1 MTFFQYTYTLFI
13 LDGWMDLHHV
23 FNTSMSLGSGAAGG
37 YVEAGSAYAS
47 SPPSIPAFCALP
59 VHWPCLTSASW
70 DASEEF
76 KERGQAHEPK
86 SVRRRRPSLTL
97 TTHQCTVHCH
107 CCYGK
112 PIGGQDVGTGD
123 KLCWLG
129 LWTAQC
135 GFANTDDVIIAK
147 TGKFTL
153 GKYFAMWWVVRSWFE
168 EMGGTP
174 SSSLPLFG
182 LLAWGTI
189 TLLHFFNF
197 FRGDSRWN
205 VTDKW

>member
-1 MTFFQYTYTLFI
+1 MWRQVVRTTLHPLLVYLPFVPCMA
-13 LDGWMDLHHV
+13 LTLLHQCRV
-23 FNTSMSLGSGAAGG
+23 AR
-37 YVEAGSAYAS
+37 
-47 SPPSIPAFCALP
+47 
-59 VHWPCLTSASW
+59 W

-76 KERGQAHEPK
+76 KEKGQTHEPK
-86 SVRRRRPSLTL
+86 SVRRRRRPNTTL
-97 TTHQCTVHCH
+97 TTHQCTFHCH

-112 PIGGQDVGTGD
+112 PIGGQDIGTGD

-129 LWTAQC
+129 HWTAHC

-153 GKYFAMWWVVRSWFE
+153 GKYFAMCWVQSRWFE

-197 FRGDSRWN
+197 FGGDSRWN

>member
-1 MTFFQYTYTLFI
+1 MWRQVVRTPLHPLLVYLPLVPCMALTLS
-13 LDGWMDLHHV
+13 HQCRV
-23 FNTSMSLGSGAAGG
+23 AR
-37 YVEAGSAYAS
+37 
-47 SPPSIPAFCALP
+47 
-59 VHWPCLTSASW
+59 W
-70 DASEEF
+70 DAS
-76 KERGQAHEPK
+76 EPK
-86 SVRRRRPSLTL
+86 SVRRRTTIAWHLPSLP
-97 TTHQCTVHCH
+97 THQCTVHCH

-112 PIGGQDVGTGD
+112 PIGGQDVGMGD
-123 KLCWLG
+123 KLCWVG
-129 LWTAQC
+129 HWAARC

-147 TGKFTL
+147 TWKFTL
-153 GKYFAMWWVVRSWFE
+153 GKHFAKCWLLRSWFE

-197 FRGDSRWN
+197 FGGDSRWN

>member
-1 MTFFQYTYTLFI
+1 MWRQVVRTPLHPLLVYLPFVPCMALTLS
-13 LDGWMDLHHV
+13 HQCRV
-23 FNTSMSLGSGAAGG
+23 AR
-37 YVEAGSAYAS
+37 
-47 SPPSIPAFCALP
+47 
-59 VHWPCLTSASW
+59 W

-76 KERGQAHEPK
+76 KEKGQTHEPK
-86 SVRRRRPSLTL
+86 SVRRRRRPNTTL
-97 TTHQCTVHCH
+97 TTHQCTFHCH

-129 LWTAQC
+129 HWTAQC
-135 GFANTDDVIIAK
+135 GFANTKDVIIAK

-153 GKYFAMWWVVRSWFE
+153 GKYFAMCWVLSRWFE

-197 FRGDSRWN
+197 FGGDSRWN